1 MIEEINENNISL
13 SEEINKDKVTLSDDL
28 ISMIIGFIIPS
39 FDIKSIKYFNG
50 ENNNSTL
57 LIFNIFE
64 YLKSLKLFH
73 NTIPIKFLFNDVEEY
88 REKKKLYNI
97 YSNICNIF
105 NSCKSF
111 YSEKY
116 KDSYIIFNKEYSKK
130 YNDSKEFREEFSKK
144 IDITKLLVYSNK
156 LHEYHHII
164 SRKKISCDIL
174 LNFEGE
180 EKYLKERDSIP
191 KIEFLKSTYTEV
203 LTFMKLENTDV
214 TKISKYDVLIQIN
227 LFLKKQKFYDNPEI
241 FIGRYKTR
249 FRLIGDLKI
258 LFDFII
264 QQMILKGDL
273 ENPEEFPE
281 HIAYI
286 DILKYLKYCFP
297 QD

>member
-1 MIEEINENNISL
+1 MI
-13 SEEINKDKVTLSDDL
+13 EEINKDKVTLSDDL
-28 ISMIIGFIIPS
+28 ILMIICFIIPS

-50 ENNNSTL
+50 KNNNSTL

-64 YLKSLKLFH
+64 YLKSLKLF
-73 NTIPIKFLFNDVEEY
+73 NNIIPIKFLFNDIEEY
-88 REKKKLYNI
+88 SEKKNLYNL
-97 YSNICNIF
+97 YSNIC

-116 KDSYIIFNKEYSKK
+116 KDSYIIFNKKYSKK
-130 YNDSKEFREEFSKK
+130 YNDSKEFREEVSKK

-156 LHEYHHII
+156 LHEYHHIN

-180 EKYLKERDSIP
+180 EKYLKEKNSIS
-191 KIEFLKSTYTEV
+191 KMDFLKSTYTEV

-214 TKISKYDVLIQIN
+214 TKISTCDVLIQIN

-258 LFDFII
+258 LFDFIKH
-264 QQMILKGDL
+264 QMILRGNL